1 MRERRSFAQSS
12 RLVNPADS
20 WQERS
25 VRARAGS
32 IVHSTRTARS
42 ARQAGLR
49 GTEIA
54 LPVTKRSAPEPA
66 AAPCEYLHAECAA
79 VIVVTLEGRLIGY
92 RADVPWF
99 KRAATNHEMTLPC

>member
-1 MRERRSFAQSS
+1 MKNWNELPQSTSIRFVGCGSVMRT
-12 RLVNPADS
+12 
-20 WQERS
+20 
-25 VRARAGS
+25 
-32 IVHSTRTARS
+32 VHSTRTARS

-99 KRAATNHEMTLPC
+99 KRAATNHEVTLPC